1 MYINCS
7 AKLFSVEGDIK
18 YYNILHI
25 HIKYY
30 IKKICVWNSA
40 TIYDLEIHSKEQTS
54 KRLSHEILKT
64 LGRFI
69 GSK

>member
-30 IKKICVWNSA
+30 IKKKHVSGIQQLIMIWKCGWS
-40 TIYDLEIHSKEQTS
+40 IHSKEQTI
-54 KRLSHEILKT
+54 KRLSYI
-64 LGRFI
+64 
-69 GSK
+69 

>member
-1 MYINCS
+1 MIFFCYIYINCS

-40 TIYDLEIHSKEQTS
+40 TNYDLEMWVESSFEGTDKQAIE
-54 KRLSHEILKT
+54 L
-64 LGRFI
+64 
-69 GSK
+69 